1 MKVQFELAKEDY
13 IQYNLHYMRESEAIK
28 KSFFIQRY
36 VVSLIYLV
44 LPFILVKVSDM
55 PFRYLMIV
63 FLVTYLIWVLYYPK
77 YFASFTKKRLQKI
90 INEGKNVS
98 LFGARS
104 ISLDQGGIVE
114 SSNTGESKTS
124 WTAVERVEETNKYIF
139 IYVSSVNAYIV
150 PARAF
155 ADLKQKKEFID
166 ILKEYCSTYKK
177 IS

>member
-1 MKVQFELAKEDY
+1 MKAQYELTKEDY
-13 IQYNLHYMRESEAIK
+13 IQYNLHHMRESETVK

-36 VVSLIYLV
+36 IVSLIYLV

-55 PFRYLMIV
+55 PFWYLMII

-98 LFGARS
+98 LFGTRY
-104 ISLDQGGIVE
+104 ISFNQDGIVE
-114 SSNTGESKTS
+114 SSDTGESKTN

-150 PARAF
+150 PTRAF
-155 ADLKQKKEFID
+155 KDLNQKNEFIEILKQH
-166 ILKEYCSTYKK
+166 CSTYKK